1 MSVWHHPD
9 EAPENGRK
17 IEMVFVVS
25 RPTEVDTWDDGLVL
39 NEVDWEDVCM
49 WRYVNE
55 QVSQ

>member
-1 MSVWHHPD
+1 MTHWHHPD

-25 RPTEVDTWDDGLVL
+25 RATEIDTWDDGLVL
-39 NEVDWEDVCM
+39 NEVDWKDVVM

-55 QVSQ
+55 